1 MNRRLFAALAIATFA
16 ASAARAHD
24 PSDSGE
30 IDRAAAMMRPVIERY
45 QADRTT
51 LERSWVEGTSGQ
63 GFSGRGAVPLSP
75 HQFARMKKFHAD
87 WQKTLAA
94 VGFDGL
100 DQAGKI
106 DYLLL
111 SNQLRYELRQLDLR
125 QAEAAEVEPLLPM
138 AKAIHSLD
146 EARRE
151 FRPVF

>member
-1 MNRRLFAALAIATFA
+1 MNHRLAAALVIAV
-16 ASAARAHD
+16 SAVTVSRAQD
-24 PSDSGE
+24 PKESGE
-30 IDRAAAMMRPVIERY
+30 IDRAPAMMRPVIERY

-51 LERSWVEGTSGQ
+51 LERSWVEGAGGQ
-63 GFSGRGAVPLSP
+63 GGFGRTAVPLSP
-75 HQFARMKKFHAD
+75 RQFARMKRFHAD

-125 QAEAAEVEPLLPM
+125 EAEAGGGAYGWRSDGRGENH
-138 AKAIHSLD
+138 A
-146 EARRE
+146 ARDCSG
-151 FRPVF
+151 